1 MGSLGIPDSR
11 AEGGLMLAD
20 IGGLGVA
27 ILIAVVLAAL
37 ATVLLVSR
45 PRPH

>member
-1 MGSLGIPDSR
+1 MGSLGIPDPR

-20 IGGLGVA
+20 IGGLGIA

-37 ATVLLVSR
+37 AIVVLVSR
-45 PRPH
+45 PRAH